1 MRAERKIDGRT
12 EMGCVMMVVVGLWFY
27 KLSTELLSWAEMT
40 QTEKVAI
47 VAEIVGEAL
56 TIVIIL
62 LSFVWHANPYTG
74 QIQASTRTNFL
85 ANWLCVLRDRFVV
98 FCFGQSFTH
107 IIWGMHWWHWSN
119 KTPRDPIWSPFYF
132 LWILPECLV
141 YLDVVIIYYKTT
153 LEQEIRW
160 NNDKKKCS
168 KGFVWQFILFFHP
181 FWLWSRDSI
190 ISSRRH
196 WFCKTKNRSAWYYSY
211 KVNILEQSSSK
222 KGVPIRYRFGISLFY
237 YGWIFSKCYSQIMQD
252 KVNLQQHPI
261 ELHIDALMTEA
272 LSR

>member
-1 MRAERKIDGRT
+1 
-12 EMGCVMMVVVGLWFY
+12 MGCVMMVVVGLWFY

-160 NNDKKKCS
+160 NNDKKNAVKGLFGNLSCS
-168 KGFVWQFILFFHP
+168 FIPFGSGVETALFLQEGIGSARQKIAQHG
-181 FWLWSRDSI
+181 I
-190 ISSRRH
+190 IATKSTSWNSLLRR
-196 WFCKTKNRSAWYYSY
+196 KEYQYDTVLA
-211 KVNILEQSSSK
+211 
-222 KGVPIRYRFGISLFY
+222 
-237 YGWIFSKCYSQIMQD
+237 
-252 KVNLQQHPI
+252 
-261 ELHIDALMTEA
+261 
-272 LSR
+272 